1 MSAHRFTIDVAQDVL
16 DDLDRRLD
24 ATRWIDDLADPG
36 WDHGLSVSY
45 MRERL

>member
-1 MSAHRFTIDVAQDVL
+1 MARARYES
-16 DDLDRRLD
+16 D
-24 ATRWIDDLADPG
+24 AESGRIDDRGDPG